1 MLLMVEDGIRG
12 GICQAIYRYAKAN
25 NKYMNNYDKRKIIS
39 YLMYLD
45 VNNLYGWAMIQKL
58 PVNGFIWLEKLSK
71 FNDKFIKNYNE
82 NSDRGYFLEEYV
94 EYPKN
99 LFKSRKDLLFL
110 PRRKKIIKRQKGL
123 FVVQK
128 IKKNMLFT

>member
-82 NSDRGYFLEEYV
+82 NSDRRYFLEEYV

-99 LFKSRKDLLFL
+99 LFKSHKDLLFL
-110 PRRKKIIKRQKGL
+110 PRRKKIIKRQKSL